1 MVTSGKTFKTGPNV
15 NVFLRLFEEDYTFTF
30 RPCHTRILQNILQVE
45 VENVPFADTAITCN
59 TAGIKPP
66 TVWLINTEL
75 QLEFRFSAW
84 ARARPRPDA
93 DRGKSRQ
100 RVEKMFLYLLKLCRE
115 SRIFQFK
122 TSNKLKD
129 ERRAGQFPELLIHR
143 SSSTMFKI
151 LVSIQQ
157 DGVTNGTV
165 GCVIFIITYFQSLI
179 FY

>member
-1 MVTSGKTFKTGPNV
+1 MSYQNSAKYSPGRGWKCPFCRYCDN
-15 NVFLRLFEEDYTFTF
+15 
-30 RPCHTRILQNILQVE
+30 LQHSRDQTTDCV
-45 VENVPFADTAITCN
+45 
-59 TAGIKPP
+59 
-66 TVWLINTEL
+66 INKCL

-122 TSNKLKD
+122 TSFSISNKLKD

-143 SSSTMFKI
+143 SSSTMFKILI